1 LTPIGLAMANKGVF
15 GLNMLKFFDTQQGM
29 GLLMKAMDGMLDG
42 FQAGLFKA
50 VVGKSFP
57 LSKAGDA
64 HAYLQARKNFGK
76 VVLIC

>member
-1 LTPIGLAMANKGVF
+1 MANKGVF
-15 GLNMLKFFDTQQGM
+15 GLNMLKLFDSEQGM
-29 GLLMKAMDGMLDG
+29 RLLMKAMDGMLEG

-57 LSKAGDA
+57 LANAGDA
-64 HAYLQARKNFGK
+64 HELLQSRKNYGK